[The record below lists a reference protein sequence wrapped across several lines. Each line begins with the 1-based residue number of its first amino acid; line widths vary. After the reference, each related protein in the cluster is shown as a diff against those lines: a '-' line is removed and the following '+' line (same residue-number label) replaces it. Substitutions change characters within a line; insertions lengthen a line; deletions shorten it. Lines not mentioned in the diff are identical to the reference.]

1 MLMDLSVD
9 YLGLKL
15 KNPIIIGSCGLTSS
29 VSKLKNLEHA
39 GAGAIVLKSLFEEQ
53 IEQENW
59 QEQTKNT
66 HDYPEIEDYINAYS
80 NDKSFSKYI
89 DLIESAKQNVSIP
102 IIASI
107 NCHSVGSWIDYAE
120 KIEKA
125 GADAI
130 ELNVSLLPNDF
141 EISGSKNEKIYFEI
155 TEKIRQTVSIPVVLK
170 MSNYSAGL
178 AKLINELSWTK
189 NIDAFVLFNRYYRPD
204 IDIDTFELKSSG
216 IFTNSGD
223 LAESLRWILF
233 LSKRVNTDL
242 VGSTGVHT
250 GADVI
255 KHILSGA
262 KAVQV
267 VSAIYENGEQ
277 HISTMLKDIEDWMK
291 SKKYS
296 SINDFKGILHKNKEI
311 KKGFERI
318 QFMKYYGSIE

>member
-1 MLMDLSVD
+1 MDLSIN

-15 KNPIIIGSCGLTSS
+15 KNPIIVGSCGLTSS
-29 VSKLKNLEHA
+29 IKKLQSLEKA

-53 IEQENW
+53 IEQEKW
-59 QEQTKNT
+59 QEREKNVNY
-66 HDYPEIEDYINAYS
+66 YPEIENYIKAYS
-80 NDKSFSKYI
+80 SDKSFTKYL
-89 DLIESAKQNVSIP
+89 DLIKEAKKELSIP
-102 IIASI
+102 VIASI
-107 NCHSVGSWIDYAE
+107 NCHTVGSWIDYAKKME
-120 KIEKA
+120 EA

-130 ELNVSLLPNDF
+130 EINISLLPNDF
-141 EISGSKNEKIYFEI
+141 ELSGEENEKQYFKI
-155 TEKIRQTVSIPVVLK
+155 TEKIRKVVSIPVVLK

-189 NIDAFVLFNRYYRPD
+189 NVDAFVLFNRYFRPD
-204 IDIDTFELKSSG
+204 IDINTLELKSSG
-216 IFTNSGD
+216 MFTNSGD

-233 LSKRVNTDL
+233 LSKRVKTDL
-242 VGSTGVHT
+242 VASTGVHT

-255 KHILSGA
+255 KQILSGA

-277 HISTMLKDIEDWMK
+277 HITTMLKEIETWME
-291 SKKYS
+291 SKNYN
-296 SINDFKGILHKNKEI
+296 SIEDFKGLLHQKDEI

>member
-1 MLMDLSVD
+1 MNLSVE

-29 VSKLKNLEHA
+29 LSKLQSLEKS

-59 QEQTKNT
+59 QEQEKNS
-66 HDYPEIEDYINAYS
+66 HDYPEIEDYIKAYS
-80 NDKSFSKYI
+80 SDKSFTKYL
-89 DLIESAKQNVSIP
+89 DLIKSAKQNISIP

-107 NCHSVGSWIDYAE
+107 NCHTVGSWIDYAKKME
-120 KIEKA
+120 EA

-141 EISGSKNEKIYFEI
+141 ELSGAENEKIYFDI
-155 TEKIRQTVSIPVVLK
+155 TAKVKKAVSIPVVLK

-189 NIDAFVLFNRYYRPD
+189 NVDAFVLFNRYFRPD
-204 IDIDTFELKSSG
+204 IDIDTLELKSSG
-216 IFTNSGD
+216 IFTNSDD

-233 LSKRVNTDL
+233 LSKRVKTDI
-242 VGSTGVHT
+242 VASTGVHT

-267 VSAIYENGEQ
+267 VSAVYENGEQ
-277 HISTMLKDIEDWMK
+277 HISTILKDIETWME
-291 SKKYS
+291 SKKYN
-296 SINDFKGILHKNKEI
+296 SIEDFKGILHKNEEI

>member
-1 MLMDLSVD
+1 MNLSVE

-29 VSKLKNLEHA
+29 VAKLKSLEEA
-39 GAGAIVLKSLFEEQ
+39 GAGAVVLKSLFEEQ

-59 QEQTKNT
+59 QEQAKNA
-66 HDYPEIEDYINAYS
+66 HDYPEIEDYIKAYS
-80 NDKSFSKYI
+80 SDKSFSKYL
-89 DLIESAKQNVSIP
+89 DLIKSAKENISIP
-102 IIASI
+102 VIASI
-107 NCHSVGSWIDYAE
+107 NCHTVGSWIDYAKKME
-120 KIEKA
+120 EA

-130 ELNVSLLPNDF
+130 EINVSLLPNDF
-141 EISGSKNEKIYFEI
+141 ELSGEENEKVYFKI
-155 TEKIRQTVSIPVVLK
+155 TEKVKKAVSIPVALK

-189 NIDAFVLFNRYYRPD
+189 NVDGFVLFNRYFRPD
-204 IDIDTFELKSSG
+204 IDINTLELKSSG
-216 IFTNSGD
+216 IFTDSGD

-233 LSKRVNTDL
+233 LSKRVKTDM
-242 VGSTGVHT
+242 VASTGVHS
-250 GADVI
+250 GSDVI

-267 VSAIYENGEQ
+267 VSAIYQNGEG
-277 HISTMLKDIEDWMK
+277 HITSMLKEIEDWME
-291 SKKYS
+291 SKNYN
-296 SINDFKGILHKNKEI
+296 SINDFSGKLHGNDEI

>member
-1 MLMDLSVD
+1 MNLSVE

-29 VSKLKNLEHA
+29 VAKLKSLEKA
-39 GAGAIVLKSLFEEQ
+39 GAGAVVLKSLFEEQ

-59 QEQTKNT
+59 QEQAKNS
-66 HDYPEIEDYINAYS
+66 HDYPEIEDYIKAYS
-80 NDKSFSKYI
+80 SDKSFSKYL
-89 DLIESAKQNVSIP
+89 DLIKSAKENLSIP
-102 IIASI
+102 VIASI
-107 NCHSVGSWIDYAE
+107 NCHTVGSWIDYAKKME
-120 KIEKA
+120 EA

-130 ELNVSLLPNDF
+130 EINVSLLPNDF
-141 EISGSKNEKIYFEI
+141 ELSGEENEKVYFKI
-155 TEKIRQTVSIPVVLK
+155 TEKVKKAVSIPVALK

-189 NIDAFVLFNRYYRPD
+189 NVDGFVLFNRYFRPD
-204 IDIDTFELKSSG
+204 IDINTLELKSSG
-216 IFTNSGD
+216 IFTDSGD

-233 LSKRVNTDL
+233 LSKRVKTDM
-242 VGSTGVHT
+242 VASTGVHS

-267 VSAIYENGEQ
+267 VSAIYQNGEE
-277 HISTMLKDIEDWMK
+277 HITSMLKEIEVWME
-291 SKKYS
+291 SKKYN
-296 SINDFKGILHKNKEI
+296 SIEEFYGLLHGNDEI

>member
-1 MLMDLSVD
+1 MNLSVE

-29 VSKLKNLEHA
+29 LSKLQSLEKS

-59 QEQTKNT
+59 QEQEKNS
-66 HDYPEIEDYINAYS
+66 HDYPEIEDYIKAYS
-80 NDKSFSKYI
+80 SDKSFTKYL
-89 DLIESAKQNVSIP
+89 DLIKSAKQNISIP

-107 NCHSVGSWIDYAE
+107 NCHTVGSWIDYAKKME
-120 KIEKA
+120 EA

-141 EISGSKNEKIYFEI
+141 ELSGAENEKIYFDI
-155 TEKIRQTVSIPVVLK
+155 TAKVKKAVSIPVVLK

-189 NIDAFVLFNRYYRPD
+189 NVDAFVLFNRYFRPD
-204 IDIDTFELKSSG
+204 IDIDTLELKSSG
-216 IFTNSGD
+216 IFTNSDD

-233 LSKRVNTDL
+233 LSKRVKTDI
-242 VGSTGVHT
+242 VSSTGVHT

-255 KHILSGA
+255 KQILSGA

-267 VSAIYENGEQ
+267 VSAVYENGEQ
-277 HISTMLKDIEDWMK
+277 HISTILKDIETWME
-291 SKKYS
+291 SKKYN
-296 SINDFKGILHKNKEI
+296 SIEDFKGILHKNEEI

>member
-1 MLMDLSVD
+1 MDLSVE

-29 VSKLKNLEHA
+29 ITKLQSLEKA

-59 QEQTKNT
+59 QEQSNNSFG
-66 HDYPEIEDYINAYS
+66 YPEIEDYIKTYS
-80 NDKSFSKYI
+80 SDKSFTKYL
-89 DLIESAKQNVSIP
+89 DLIKSAKQNISIP

-107 NCHSVGSWIDYAE
+107 NCHSAGSWIDYAKKME
-120 KIEKA
+120 EA

-130 ELNVSLLPNDF
+130 ELNVSFLPSDF
-141 EISGSKNEKIYFEI
+141 DLSGADNEKVYFDI
-155 TEKIRQTVSIPVVLK
+155 IAKTRKAVSIPIALK

-178 AKLINELSWTK
+178 AKLVKELSWTK
-189 NIDAFVLFNRYYRPD
+189 NVDAFVLFNRYFRPD
-204 IDIDTFELKSSG
+204 IDIQTLELKGSG

-223 LAESLRWILF
+223 LAESLRWTLL
-233 LSKRVNTDL
+233 LSKKVRTDIA
-242 VGSTGVHT
+242 GSTGVHS

-267 VSAIYENGEQ
+267 VSAIYENGEE
-277 HISTMLKDIEDWMK
+277 HISTMLKDIETWME
-291 SKKYS
+291 SKKYN
-296 SINDFKGILHKNKEI
+296 SIEDFKGILHKNDEI